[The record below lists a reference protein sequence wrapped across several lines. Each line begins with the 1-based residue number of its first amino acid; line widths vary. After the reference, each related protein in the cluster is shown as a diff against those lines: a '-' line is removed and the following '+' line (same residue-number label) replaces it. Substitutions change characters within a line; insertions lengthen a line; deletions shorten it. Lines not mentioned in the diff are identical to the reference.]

1 MKKEIWKD
9 IIGYEGLYQ
18 VSNLGRVKSLGNGK
32 SKKEKILKQGT
43 NSCGYYQIKL
53 YQNGKYKT
61 YKIHRLVAQT
71 FLDNPNNYYSV
82 NHRDENK
89 QNNCIENLEWCT
101 QEYNVNYG
109 TRNER
114 QSKTLKERKIN
125 VGKKLS
131 KEHIE
136 KLKLKNIGN
145 QYNSKPIVQIDNND
159 LIIGVYDS
167 AIQASNELGID
178 NSSIVKCCKGKRNSV
193 GGFKWKYLEEL
204 KKAG

>member
-1 MKKEIWKD
+1 M
-9 IIGYEGLYQ
+9 
-18 VSNLGRVKSLGNGK
+18 
-32 SKKEKILKQGT
+32 
-43 NSCGYYQIKL
+43 GYYVNQL
-53 YQNGKYKT
+53 LDCLDCYQS
-61 YKIHRLVAQT
+61 LM
-71 FLDNPNNYYSV
+71 
-82 NHRDENK
+82 
-89 QNNCIENLEWCT
+89 
-101 QEYNVNYG
+101 
-109 TRNER
+109 R
-114 QSKTLKERKIN
+114 QGCLGEDH
-125 VGKKLS
+125 

-167 AIQASNELGID
+167 ALQASNKLGID